1 MNREDIINRI
11 NTLGRVQKWNHSIE
25 LAPDV
30 FTTPPNRTSAGKNLV
45 KWDVMRDFL
54 ENFDC
59 GRKRI
64 LDVGCNDGFFS
75 MKLAESGAD
84 VTALEANSDRIEK
97 ARFVFDVK
105 GISSRINLV
114 EKNIYEVSK
123 DELGCFDLI
132 LCTGFIHRV
141 PDPYSLLEKL
151 SEMSSTLLVEFK
163 AVQESAYDRSYLVF
177 DGKRS
182 DPNDPYSTCYFIPSV
197 KAVVKMLK
205 NIGMDNFAILSRP
218 TDRRVMLVSSKNDIP
233 GIRNLKSLEPPG
245 KMFMLKKYTRRFIS
259 DIIKT
264 ISGDFN

>member
-11 NTLGRVQKWNHSIE
+11 NALGSIQKWNHSIE
-25 LAPDV
+25 LAPGV
-30 FTTPPNRTSAGKNLV
+30 LTTPPNRTSAGKNLV
-45 KWDVMRDFL
+45 KWEVMRDFL
-54 ENFDC
+54 ENFNC
-59 GRKRI
+59 GKKRI

-84 VTALEANSDRIEK
+84 VTALEVNGSRIEK

-114 EKNIYEVSK
+114 ERNIYEVTK
-123 DELGCFDLI
+123 DELGYFDLI
-132 LCTGFIHRV
+132 LCTGFIHRI

-151 SEMSSTLLVEFK
+151 SKMSSTILVEFK
-163 AVQESAYDRSYLVF
+163 AFQEFAYDRPYLVF

-197 KAVVKMLK
+197 KAVVKMLEY
-205 NIGMDNFAILSRP
+205 IGLENFAVLSKP

-233 GIRNLKSLEPPG
+233 GIRNPNSLKPLG
-245 KMFMLKKYTRRFIS
+245 KTFMLKKYTRRFIS
-259 DIIKT
+259 DIIKI
-264 ISGDFN
+264 ISGEFN